1 MKRWK
6 VVLGLA
12 ILLMSMPLTVWAQEQ
27 KPFAQRECE
36 REISMKKKLY
46 TKALEEEDISEEL
59 FLEMTSFLENKEA
72 VLTAE
77 NSTEEYG
84 LFPVQYIATLYAYQD
99 SKLEDLAVLVWYV
112 PEKADTYIA
121 EYNKDMQYIEEEFAI
136 YGIEGELEID
146 ASQFP
151 ILSAKG

>member
-1 MKRWK
+1 
-6 VVLGLA
+6 
-12 ILLMSMPLTVWAQEQ
+12 MSMPVVAHAQEQ

-59 FLEMTSFLENKEA
+59 FLEVTDFLEKKEA

-112 PEKADTYIA
+112 PEKADAYIA
-121 EYNKDMQYIEEEFAI
+121 EYNKDMQYIEEQFAI

-146 ASQFP
+146 ESQFP

>member
-6 VVLGLA
+6 VLGLA
-12 ILLMSMPLTVWAQEQ
+12 ILIMSMPVVAHAQEQ

-59 FLEMTSFLENKEA
+59 FLEVTDFLEKKEA

-84 LFPVQYIATLYAYQD
+84 LFPTQYIETLYHYQD
-99 SKLEDLAVLVWYV
+99 SRLEDLAVFQ
-112 PEKADTYIA
+112 KNQI
-121 EYNKDMQYIEEEFAI
+121 
-136 YGIEGELEID
+136 
-146 ASQFP
+146 P
-151 ILSAKG
+151 ILQSIIKICNISRKNSWYMVLKVNWKLMRVSFQS

>member
-6 VVLGLA
+6 VLGLA
-12 ILLMSMPLTVWAQEQ
+12 ILIMSMPVVAHAQEQ
-27 KPFAQRECE
+27 KHFAQRECE
-36 REISMKKKLY
+36 REILMKEKLY

-59 FLEMTSFLENKEA
+59 FLEVTDFLEKKEA

-84 LFPVQYIATLYAYQD
+84 LFPTQYIETLYHYQD
-99 SKLEDLAVLVWYV
+99 SRLEDLAVLVWYV
-112 PEKADTYIA
+112 PEKSDTYIA
-121 EYNKDMQYIEEEFAI
+121 EYNKDMQYIEEELVV